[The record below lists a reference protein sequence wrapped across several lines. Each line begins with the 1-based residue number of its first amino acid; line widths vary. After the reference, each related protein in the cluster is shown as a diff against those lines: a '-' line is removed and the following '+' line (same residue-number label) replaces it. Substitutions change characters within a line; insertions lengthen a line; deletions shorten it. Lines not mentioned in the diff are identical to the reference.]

1 MRFKWGFDEDEEQ
14 CRRMKP
20 GLLQQ
25 IVIVIMPT
33 IWQIESGTDKSD
45 TNRRK
50 MRPTVG
56 RIWELTLISRSD
68 PRIQR
73 H

>member
-1 MRFKWGFDEDEEQ
+1 
-14 CRRMKP
+14 MKL

-33 IWQIESGTDKSD
+33 IWQIESGTDKSN

-56 RIWELTLISRSD
+56 RIWELTLISRSY
-68 PRIQR
+68 PRIQKR
-73 H
+73 